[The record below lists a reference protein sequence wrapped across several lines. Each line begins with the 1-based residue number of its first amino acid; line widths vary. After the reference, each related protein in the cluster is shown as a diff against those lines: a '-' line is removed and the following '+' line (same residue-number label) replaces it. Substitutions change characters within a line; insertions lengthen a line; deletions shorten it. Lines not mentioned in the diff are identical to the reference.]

1 MQAAA
6 TERKSAAK
14 ADLRRMTHADKELEA
29 MTAYMKKVTSSKKA
43 AQTFLEN
50 AGIVDKQGRLA
61 KPYRP

>member
-14 ADLRRMTHADKELEA
+14 GETRTMTHADKELVA

-43 AQTFLEN
+43 AQTFLES
-50 AGIVDKQGRLA
+50 AGIIDKQGRLA